1 MMNKLEYM
9 EYVYFNW
16 KLANYIFIFLI
27 SIILI
32 ICCFVLLREI
42 IKQEI
47 IDRYMTSIGFRR
59 VQVSVNNISTD
70 RYERDEISIRVH
82 DLYKLTIKKVKET
95 YK

>member
-1 MMNKLEYM
+1 MEKYIDYM
-9 EYVYFNW
+9 YFNW
-16 KLANYIFIFLI
+16 NLAKYIFI
-27 SIILI
+27 ILVTVLLLAF
-32 ICCFVLLREI
+32 CFILLREI

-59 VQVSVNNISTD
+59 IRVSVNDRSSD

-82 DLYKLTIKKVKET
+82 DLYKLTIKEVKEK